1 MATNND
7 DPLKGLL
14 NDILSLSCITYNYIG
29 YKITG
34 IDNYNVAAKNTE
46 GEFSLS
52 NESDLP

>member
-52 NESDLP
+52 N